1 MKNSLQ
7 ALCERAQESEI
18 DGYWVRS
25 PVNVRYLCGF
35 TGDDGSLVVGA
46 DGSSFLITDSRF
58 TEQARREADVD
69 ELICREDSM
78 TSAVRKMCRDAG
90 ISTLGLTGRR
100 VTYRDWRR
108 LDEDDELTPVAFDRG
123 LPEEL
128 RTTKSAAEIA
138 AIRRS
143 VEVNEQAFRQWRKWI
158 EPGQTELMA
167 AARLEY
173 EQRLDGA
180 ESRAF
185 ETICAS
191 GPRASMPHARTG
203 SDELRQNTSLLVD
216 WGAQVEGYCSDLT
229 RTLSV
234 GRMPQKTG
242 ELVQIALEAQQAAL
256 ETIQPGAAAAEV
268 DRAVRD
274 VIAAHGY
281 EDNIAHCCGHGVG
294 LEVHEAPR
302 LSVKNDTELEAGM
315 VLAVEPGIYMEG
327 EAGARVEDIVA
338 VTEDGCTV
346 VSSLEREPTEMC

>member
-1 MKNSLQ
+1 MKSCLQ
-7 ALCERAQESEI
+7 ALSRRMQNMGV
-18 DGYWVRS
+18 DGYWVRC

-35 TGDDGSLVVGA
+35 TGEDSSLVAGA

-58 TEQARREADVD
+58 TEQARREADVE

-78 TSAVRKMCRDAG
+78 TSAVRKLCHDAG
-90 ISTLGLTGRR
+90 ISRLALTSRR
-100 VTYRDWRR
+100 VTYRDWHR
-108 LDEDDELTPVAFDRG
+108 LEQDEELTLQALDQG

-143 VEVNEQAFRQWRKWI
+143 VEVNEQAFRRWQESI
-158 EPGQTELMA
+158 EPGQTESMA

-203 SDELRQNTSLLVD
+203 SAELRQDTSLLVD
-216 WGAQVEGYCSDLT
+216 WGARVDGYCSDLT

-242 ELVQIALEAQQAAL
+242 ELIRIAVEAQQAAL
-256 ETIQPGAAAAEV
+256 DTMEPGAAAAEV
-268 DRAVRD
+268 DQAVRD
-274 VIAAHGY
+274 VIAGHGY
-281 EDNIAHCCGHGVG
+281 GDNIAHGCGHGVG

-302 LSVKNDTELEAGM
+302 LSVKNDDELKPGM
-315 VLAVEPGIYMEG
+315 VVTLEPGIYIEG
-327 EAGARVEDIVA
+327 EAGARVEDVIA
-338 VTEDGCTV
+338 LTEDGCKV
-346 VSSLEREPTEMC
+346 LSSLERKPTEMG